1 MKIGILGGTFDPP
14 HVGHLTLAETV
25 RMKLGLTKVLFV
37 PAGNPYLKTDR
48 DITDVEHRLA
58 MVKLA
63 ISGKSHFEL
72 STVEAERSRPSYTV
86 DTLAELKKRSGRR
99 ELYFILGWDNLL
111 ELPRWHE
118 PVKIVELCYLA
129 AVPRV
134 GYPVPDLEALEKE
147 IPGISQKTIVL
158 DGPLINISSTVV
170 RERVA
175 EGLSIEHLV
184 PEAVGEYIGKNGL
197 YKA

>member
-1 MKIGILGGTFDPP
+1 MKIGILGGTFDPV

-25 RMKLGLTKVLFV
+25 RVKLGLSKVLFV
-37 PAGNPYLKTDR
+37 PAGNPYLKSDR
-48 DITDVEHRLA
+48 DIADVKHRLA
-58 MVKLA
+58 MVVLA
-63 ISGKSHFEL
+63 IRGKPHFEL
-72 STVEAERSRPSYTV
+72 STVEAERSGPSYTV
-86 DTLAELKKRSGRR
+86 DTLEELKKKNIRDD
-99 ELYFILGWDNLL
+99 LYFILGWDNLL

-118 PVKIVELCYLA
+118 PARLVKLCYLA

-147 IPGISQKTIVL
+147 IPGISKKTIIL

-184 PEAVGEYIGKNGL
+184 PEAVGEYIRKNGL
-197 YKA
+197 YKR